1 MVFKVLPYGDAAL
14 HVQLHECISE
24 QGFQSVQYFFTLM
37 NNLKDPRILELIPTY
52 HSVTVLY
59 RPNVSYQEMLNLVE
73 EVYYQS
79 LNKDT
84 IVNGDLIRR
93 VEIPVCY
100 GEEFGPDLEYVAKY
114 NGLSTKEVID
124 RHSAPEYLIYML
136 GFMPGFPYMGGL
148 DPKLATPRLSR
159 PRSLVPQGSVGI
171 AGQQTGL
178 YPLTSPGGW
187 QLIGRTPLSLFD
199 AKVEP
204 PTFLLSGDRVKFVPI
219 SPVEYEEM
227 KGKNQ

>member
-14 HVQLHECISE
+14 HVQLHEGISE
-24 QGFQSVQYFFTLM
+24 QGFQRVQYFFTRM
-37 NNLKDPRILELIPTY
+37 NNLKDHRILELIPTY

-79 LNKDT
+79 LKDT
-84 IVNGDLIRR
+84 LVNRDLIRR

-159 PRSLVPQGSVGI
+159 PRSRVPQGSVGI

-227 KGKNQ
+227 KGKKQ